1 MTNSNPSSLTG
12 LLKHWIKYDLSS
24 RAEANCVYVWG
35 GDKISKA
42 DKTQAALMLCQILSL
57 RLGKSHNL
65 TKLHKVDSN
74 TGL

>member
-1 MTNSNPSSLTG
+1 M
-12 LLKHWIKYDLSS
+12 
-24 RAEANCVYVWG
+24 YVRG

-74 TGL
+74 TGVCKPVRHF